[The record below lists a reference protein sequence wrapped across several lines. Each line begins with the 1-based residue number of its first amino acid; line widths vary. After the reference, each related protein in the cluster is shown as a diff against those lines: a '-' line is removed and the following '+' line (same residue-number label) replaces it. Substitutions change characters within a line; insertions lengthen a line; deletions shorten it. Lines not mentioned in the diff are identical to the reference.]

1 MFKKPGI
8 FYDCPGGCKINRI
21 VPAGYTTTTTIAS
34 TTTASPATS
43 GHRKYFKYI
52 FGKIY
57 YRLLYIVIKI
67 HLLIVSHD
75 GIMDTSFHPQSKRP
89 FKGLAFVGSKV
100 TWHYISHCH
109 DKL

>member
-43 GHRKYFKYI
+43 GHRTYFKYI
-52 FGKIY
+52 FGIICY
-57 YRLLYIVIKI
+57 GLLCIVIKI
-67 HLLIVSHD
+67 PLLIVPHY
-75 GIMDTSFHPQSKRP
+75 GIWDTSFHPNQEAIQRFRLCC
-89 FKGLAFVGSKV
+89 FKGNLAL
-100 TWHYISHCH
+100 Y
-109 DKL
+109 